1 MNYRFPILGIV
12 LAILASS
19 GTVRAQELTPE
30 QRSELTSIGLEF
42 VQRGSR
48 VENMIQGKMT
58 ELAQELK
65 RDGRLDNELTAAES
79 AKNASVIL
87 KDLSGLYGQY
97 IKIKVEFVLAAKN
110 VLTSKQKLHLLSQL
124 RPQETLPFD
133 TVEYMQPE
141 VFDLPLNLSLDQ
153 QKQLVSLK
161 AALMVKEVE
170 LDRDV
175 AFVLL
180 DLENI
185 LLSGESNPEKVDPLV
200 LSLATLAGKEI
211 DNRVDFFLKA
221 KDVLTLDQK
230 RLLVYML
237 GLD

>member
-30 QRSELTSIGLEF
+30 QRSELTSIGIEF

-211 DNRVDFFLKA
+211 DNRVNFFLKA

>member
-79 AKNASVIL
+79 AKNASAIL

>member
-30 QRSELTSIGLEF
+30 QRSELTSIGIEF